1 MKNIKYILSVLL
13 MVIGVSGCIDRDIL
27 DAKEGVKLPPVTHLK
42 SSIENKKDITL
53 QWTIPDNIP
62 EQMKRPLSVYI
73 QVYKE
78 STLEYQISLENEPAT
93 WKYTLPEPDAKYRVV
108 VKMQGSLKEQLYGE
122 SNEIYSL
129 GQTVDVN

>member
-13 MVIGVSGCIDRDIL
+13 LVIGVSGCIDRDIL
-27 DAKEGVKLPPVTHLK
+27 DAKEGVKLPPVTHLE

-62 EQMKRPLSVYI
+62 EPMKRPLSVYI

-93 WKYTLPEPDAKYRVV
+93 WEYTLAEPDAKYRVV